1 MMITEDCWS
10 DFSKS
15 GLRLSGE
22 VVNFEVNQHT
32 HHITA
37 IFDILSPMKKDRRT
51 SPFI

>member
-1 MMITEDCWS
+1 MMITEDCLS

-15 GLRLSGE
+15 GLRLSGK

-32 HHITA
+32 LHLTA
-37 IFDILSPMKKDRRT
+37 TIDTLSPMKKDRRT